1 MIIVIHDGLESS
13 LAVFVLQRLHFNLI
27 NHFFNFV
34 IVLQYKTREVTEF
47 MGGRNRS
54 RVSSLIF
61 LVRLSLRGEGSFG
74 NLEELCSDKVNQEI
88 LDHFHKFSFMLSL
101 NKAFI

>member
-1 MIIVIHDGLESS
+1 VINSSCQDLLITSEIAGIIIVFTSIITNRGELTMIIVIHDGLESS

-47 MGGRNRS
+47 MGVETEVES
-54 RVSSLIF
+54 AV
-61 LVRLSLRGEGSFG
+61 
-74 NLEELCSDKVNQEI
+74 
-88 LDHFHKFSFMLSL
+88 
-101 NKAFI
+101 